1 LSIGDLGLWQR
12 LDVMLGAVQARV
24 SLDWRERVEGDAG
37 PGSGA
42 AVTLSTRF

>member
-1 LSIGDLGLWQR
+1 LSIGDLGLWQW
-12 LDVMLGAVQARV
+12 LDVTLGAVPARV

>member
-12 LDVMLGAVQARV
+12 LDVTLGAVPARV

>member
-1 LSIGDLGLWQR
+1 LSIGDLGPWQW
-12 LDVMLGAVQARV
+12 LDVMLGAVPARV